1 MPLSLAPASHL
12 ATSDELHAGLAAL
25 PGWELHEG
33 ALRRTFAFPDY
44 RATIAFV
51 NAVADLANAQDHHPD
66 MLVGYDRCEVRWS
79 SHNVG
84 GISQNDFTSAQRV
97 ERLPR

>member
-1 MPLSLAPASHL
+1 MPLTPATHL

-25 PGWELHEG
+25 PGWEPHEG
-33 ALRRTFAFPDY
+33 VLRREFHFPDY

-51 NAVADLANAQDHHPD
+51 NAVAALAEAQDHHPD
-66 MLVGYDRCEVRWS
+66 LLVGYDRCEVRWS

-84 GISQNDFTSAQRV
+84 GISQNDFVCAKMV
-97 ERLPR
+97 EQLPR